1 RGSEC
6 LLKPVS
12 NIDFNPTDKALT
24 VMYHN
29 MRQQI
34 FWDGNKR
41 TATLS
46 ANKIMIDGGAGL
58 INVPLD
64 QWDHW
69 NDLIADYYRTN
80 DMNKIKQWT
89 YDNAIQG
96 LEIRA
101 DKKLSAN
108 ELNEMYK
115 KAKKKTN
122 QLELEMGKEEISK
135 RTQNQLK
142 DFVKDNS
149 DLKIE
154 KPMNDP
160 KSKNDQPKI

>member
-1 RGSEC
+1 MANSQTTT
-6 LLKPVS
+6 
-12 NIDFNPTDKALT
+12 TDKALT

-34 FWDGNKR
+34 FWDGSKR

-64 QWDHW
+64 KWDTW
-69 NDLIADYYRTN
+69 NELIADFYRTN
-80 DMNKIKQWT
+80 DMNKIKHWT

-115 KAKKKTN
+115 KAKKKRTN
-122 QLELEMGKEEISK
+122 
-135 RTQNQLK
+135 
-142 DFVKDNS
+142 
-149 DLKIE
+149 
-154 KPMNDP
+154 
-160 KSKNDQPKI
+160 